1 MNYQGFNVA
10 MHELGHCVEQVLSLQ
25 HADSYLMSGV
35 PNTAVT
41 EAFAFIFQNS
51 DLRVLGF
58 PETTASARRLQA
70 LDTLWMTYEIAGVAL
85 VDMKTWEWLYRN
97 PGAKPDS
104 LRRAVMSCAREV
116 WNKYYAPVFGV
127 RDQVI
132 LAAYSHMIDAALY
145 LPDYPLGHLIA
156 FQLASYLQG
165 KNLGREME
173 RMCRA
178 GRLTPQLWMKNAVG
192 EEISAKP
199 LLAAAREALEAF
211 KK

>member
-1 MNYQGFNVA
+1 
-10 MHELGHCVEQVLSLQ
+10 
-25 HADSYLMSGV
+25 
-35 PNTAVT
+35 
-41 EAFAFIFQNS
+41 
-51 DLRVLGF
+51 
-58 PETTASARRLQA
+58 
-70 LDTLWMTYEIAGVAL
+70 
-85 VDMKTWEWLYRN
+85 
-97 PGAKPDS
+97 
-104 LRRAVMSCAREV
+104 MSCAREV

-132 LAAYSHMIDAALY
+132 LAAYSHMIDSALY

-156 FQLASYLQG
+156 FQLESFLQG

-192 EEISAKP
+192 GEISAEP
-199 LLAAAREALEAF
+199 LLAAARAALEAI